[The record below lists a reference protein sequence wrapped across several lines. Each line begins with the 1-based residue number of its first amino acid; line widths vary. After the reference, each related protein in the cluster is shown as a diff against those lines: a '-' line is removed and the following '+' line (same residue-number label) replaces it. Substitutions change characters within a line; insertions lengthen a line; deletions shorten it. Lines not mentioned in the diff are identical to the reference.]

1 MISGKNRKER
11 RTVVSEAER
20 PKRKSRTSNAVK
32 KRYNDKTYSKY
43 SFLVPKNGGL
53 DIYIKTARESGASIG
68 ELVRRAL
75 IEYLAK
81 HKAP

>member
-1 MISGKNRKER
+1 MAG
-11 RTVVSEAER
+11 VSEAET
-20 PKRKSRTSNAVK
+20 PKRKARTSNAAK

-53 DIYIKTARESGASIG
+53 DAYIKAAREGGCSIG
-68 ELVRRAL
+68 DLVRRAL
-75 IEYLAK
+75 IEYIAK

>member
-1 MISGKNRKER
+1 
-11 RTVVSEAER
+11 VSEADK
-20 PKRKSRTSNAVK
+20 PKRRSRTSNAVK

-53 DIYIKTARESGASIG
+53 DAYIKAAREQGQSIG
-68 ELVRRAL
+68 DLVRRAL
-75 IEYLAK
+75 IEYIAK

>member
-1 MISGKNRKER
+1 
-11 RTVVSEAER
+11 VSEAEK
-20 PKRKSRTSNAVK
+20 PKRRSRTSNAVK

-43 SFLVPKNGGL
+43 TFLVPKNGGL
-53 DIYIKTARESGASIG
+53 DIYIKAAREKNCSIG

-75 IEYLAK
+75 IEYIAM